1 MSQKEDRV
9 RNVVCF
15 VSLGLMIGANLAA
28 QQTWTG
34 QISDSMCG
42 AKHTM
47 AGITDRACTEMC
59 IKNKGKYAFVTG
71 GKVFQIADQ
80 NDKALA
86 THAGHTVVLTGAMK
100 GDTVTVSKIE
110 MPTK

>member
-1 MSQKEDRV
+1 MRKFL
-9 RNVVCF
+9 CF
-15 VSLGLMIGANLAA
+15 TALAGLIFGANLAA

-34 QISDSMCG
+34 QISDGMCG

-47 AGITDRACTEMC
+47 KSMTDRACTEMC
-59 IKNKGKYAFVTG
+59 VKSKGKYVFVTG
-71 GKVFQIADQ
+71 GKVYQITDQ

-100 GDTVTVSKIE
+100 GDTVTVLKIA
-110 MPTK
+110 MPKK